1 MRIITPREIWR
12 REDEDFSPWLTK
24 NLDLLDEILD
34 TELGVIELERRVGPF
49 FADILCLNK
58 KDSSYVV
65 IENQLEKTDH
75 KHLGQLLTY
84 ATGLQA
90 RTIIWIATEFE
101 QEHRNVLEW
110 LNDNMTN
117 SFRFFGVKLEL
128 IAIDT
133 LRCEPRFTLIAE
145 PRPSRHTQSTDAS
158 MESRFWSEL
167 RQYLNKKDRSLN
179 SWEKNKHPQYF
190 GIDSEGIKRN
200 VVWLGAWRR
209 SDCTQIAAKLFLRRE
224 VDYDRLREQ
233 QDYIETEFRNQR
245 SMEKLEWDRNPRY
258 SPYPQV
264 GVYNRRVLAAEP
276 DWTNQFEWIY
286 TNIMALDR
294 VFRSLVAQ
302 F

>member
-34 TELGVIELERRVGPF
+34 TDLSVLGLERPVGPF
-49 FADILCLNK
+49 FADILCLNE
-58 KDSSYVV
+58 KDNSNVV

-110 LNDNMTN
+110 LNDNMAN

-145 PRPSRHTQSTDAS
+145 PRRRETNQSTDAS
-158 MESRFWSEL
+158 VESRFWSEL
-167 RQYLNKKDRSLN
+167 RKYLNNRDRSLN
-179 SWEKNKHPQYF
+179 PWEKNKHSQYF
-190 GIDSEGIKRN
+190 GIDSDGIRRN
-200 VVWLGAWRR
+200 VVWLGAWQSPDR
-209 SDCTQIAAKLFLRRE
+209 TQIAAKLFLRRE
-224 VDYDRLREQ
+224 LDYDKLREQ
-233 QDYIETEFRNQR
+233 QHHIESEFRNQR
-245 SMEKLEWDRNPRY
+245 DTERLEWNRNPHY

-264 GVYNRRVLAAEP
+264 GVYNRKVLANEA

-286 TNIMALDR
+286 KNIVTLDR
-294 VFRSLVAQ
+294 VFRGHVAQ